1 MSDLNLVE
9 NIIRDKY
16 GDLGVRVFN
25 LIDGQRNTE
34 QIMNATGVSESKL
47 IEMLGF
53 MEQKN
58 IIKMR
63 YPREDTVQPFNV
75 TLPIY
80 IRQKMQKHSEVNWTE
95 VIPKLISLYVN
106 SLEKNIELLS
116 FKLPSK
122 TKLKVKKPK
131 PKKPKVK
138 KKKKASKTIKK
149 KSKAKKRSK
158 TKKK

>member
-1 MSDLNLVE
+1 MADLNLVE
-9 NIIRDKY
+9 NIIRDRY
-16 GDLGVRVFN
+16 SDLGVRVFN

-34 QIMNATGVSESKL
+34 QIMNATGISESKL

-63 YPREDTVQPFNV
+63 YPRDDTVQPFNV

-122 TKLKVKKPK
+122 KKPKVKMLK
-131 PKKPKVK
+131 PKKPKN
-138 KKKKASKTIKK
+138 KKASKTIMKKSKK
-149 KSKAKKRSK
+149 KSKAKKK
-158 TKKK
+158 